1 MFVFNTIV
9 IATHRRSG
17 TQWAIDALR
26 RNCPEIS
33 DTFMALEQMEAGHD
47 AAVPLATFRRQLLN
61 LDGKVLVNV
70 HDLPSATSWSGLD
83 ERLFARTIL
92 KNSPT
97 IYVHRDGRDV
107 MVSLYYYMQS
117 FSETVRN
124 QSFSRFLRAESALA
138 GVDSGFSRPGFWAHH
153 ARSWLGTENLLAV
166 SYSDIESNYDAT
178 VRRMADF
185 LGVSVNQTLQPVSAL
200 GRQDRDGRLDNML
213 GRLGVRRRRGSP
225 RDRPRIGRS
234 GDWRRMFDKRDR
246 EFFMKEAGDMLRRLG
261 YEK

>member
-1 MFVFNTIV
+1 MFVFNTVV

-26 RNCPEIS
+26 KNSPDIS
-33 DTFMALEQMEAGHD
+33 DTYMALEQMEADHD
-47 AAVPLATFRRQLLN
+47 AAITLANFRRQLLN
-61 LDGKVLVNV
+61 LEGKVLINV
-70 HDLPSATSWSGLD
+70 HDLPSAESWNGLD

-107 MVSLYYYMQS
+107 MVSLYYYMRS
-117 FSETVRN
+117 ISETVRN
-124 QSFSRFLRAESALA
+124 QSFARFLRGESTMA

-153 ARSWLGTENLLAV
+153 VQSWMDKVNLLAV
-166 SYSDIESNYDAT
+166 SYDDIESDYEAT

-185 LGVSVNQTLQPVSAL
+185 LNVTLNENLQPVSAL
-200 GRQDRDGRLDNML
+200 GRHDGDSKIDSML
-213 GRLGVRRRRGSP
+213 GRLGMRLGRSSP
-225 RDRPRIGRS
+225 PAGPRIGRS
-234 GDWRRMFDKRDR
+234 GDWRSLFDRRDR
-246 EFFMKEAGDMLRRLG
+246 EFFMKEAGDMMRRLG

>member
-1 MFVFNTIV
+1 MFVFNTVV

-26 RNCPEIS
+26 NNSTDVS
-33 DTFMALEQMEAGHD
+33 DTYMALEQMEAGHD
-47 AAVPLATFRRQLLN
+47 AAIPLATFRRQLLN
-61 LDGKVLVNV
+61 LEGKVLINV
-70 HDLPSATSWSGLD
+70 HDLPTAESWSGLD

-124 QSFSRFLRAESALA
+124 QSFARFLRGESALA

-153 ARSWLGTENLLAV
+153 VESWLDKDNLLAV
-166 SYSDIESNYDAT
+166 SYSDIETNYAAT
-178 VRRMADF
+178 VRQMAEF
-185 LGVSVNQTLQPVSAL
+185 LEVSLRPDLQPVSAL
-200 GRQDRDGRLDNML
+200 GRQDDESKIEGML
-213 GRLGVRRRRGSP
+213 GRLGLRLRRG
-225 RDRPRIGRS
+225 DRPRIGRS
-234 GDWRRMFDKRDR
+234 GDWRGLFDKRDR
-246 EFFMKEAGDMLRRLG
+246 EFFMREAGDMMRRLG